1 MAKMELNPMISS
13 ISGKMGGMIFR
24 RLKNGTVVV
33 SMAPIGAQAEPSPA
47 QLKQRQKLQQAQVY
61 ARAAL
66 QDPELKSHYEQKAV
80 QSRGKSYPYQ
90 LAVTDYL
97 RGSDLLQRKQP
108 GTE

>member
-1 MAKMELNPMISS
+1 MISS

-33 SMAPIGAQAEPSPA
+33 SMAPTAAQAEPSPA
-47 QLKQRQKLQQAQVY
+47 QLKHRQKLQEAQVY

-66 QDPELKSHYEQKAV
+66 EDPELKSYYEQKAGE
-80 QSRGKSYPYQ
+80 SRGRSHPYQ
-90 LAVTDYL
+90 LAVIDYL
-97 RGSDLLQRKQP
+97 RGNDLFRRKQP